1 MFFNFDPF
9 AERAPTPPARTRG
22 LATCSTGRWVGPH
35 RLGLVR
41 QWGGR
46 HPPHRD
52 QSRPPPRANWLTA
65 VPHTRWFVVLGYL
78 LRAKLLGTVQTD
90 QDKVISVEKMSRAD
104 HGMITTAPNS
114 LHRRSSCTF
123 SATSADDPRYR
134 QVSQI
139 TGVL

>member
-1 MFFNFDPF
+1 
-9 AERAPTPPARTRG
+9 
-22 LATCSTGRWVGPH
+22 
-35 RLGLVR
+35 
-41 QWGGR
+41 
-46 HPPHRD
+46 
-52 QSRPPPRANWLTA
+52 
-65 VPHTRWFVVLGYL
+65 VVLGYL